1 MQHDGVAFE
10 EAACTAAEGEHRH
23 ALLRKRVV
31 ETALAVAARPVAHA
45 ELTPAALLHVVVRE
59 SVHLRLLLRRR
70 SRIELALG
78 DALVEVAS
86 FKDVELIEVRAVD
99 ARGDEI
105 VEILLPDLHRLTGQ
119 TEDEVEHDRAL
130 LVRLQKFE
138 PFEDFLPRLDPAL
151 RLTHLRIE
159 GLHAERDA
167 VDAVR
172 EPRLDLLGHEVM
184 DAAFERQLVII
195 CQGQDA
201 AERREDARGVF
212 RRKRRR
218 RAAADEDGVYE
229 AALEARRV
237 RSRLDLLDQS
247 LDVVVLRRLMRG
259 ILEKAAVEALR
270 LAERDVNVRRLH
282 LALLRGRVHDVE
294 PRLLRLSGRHDLAA
308 HACMNDAL
316 SRERFRQ
323 RVVRRPAEL
332 QLALFLGIGSE
343 HIFQFISHY
352 ASPHEIF
359 AIVSSANFF
368 AAARSASSG
377 CVAAWA

>member
-1 MQHDGVAFE
+1 M
-10 EAACTAAEGEHRH
+10 
-23 ALLRKRVV
+23 
-31 ETALAVAARPVAHA
+31 
-45 ELTPAALLHVVVRE
+45 RE

-70 SRIELALG
+70 RRIELSLG
-78 DALVEVAS
+78 DALVEVAALE
-86 FKDVELIEVRAVD
+86 DIELVEVRAVD
-99 ARGDEI
+99 ARGNEI
-105 VEILLPDLHRLTGQ
+105 VEILLPDVHRLAGQ
-119 TEDEVEHDRAL
+119 AVDEIEHDRAL
-130 LVRLQKFE
+130 FIRLQELE
-138 PFEDFLPRLDPAL
+138 PFEDFFPRLDPSL
-151 RLTHLRIE
+151 RLAHLRIE

-167 VDAVR
+167 VDAIR
-172 EPRLDLLGHEVM
+172 QPRLDLLGHEVV
-184 DAAFERQLVII
+184 DAAFERKLVII
-195 CQGQDA
+195 CQGQDT
-201 AERREDARGVF
+201 AERREDARGIF

-218 RAAADEDGVYE
+218 CAAADENGVHE
-229 AALEARRV
+229 AAPETRRV
-237 RSRLDLLDQS
+237 RSRLDLLDQGFHII
-247 LDVVVLRRLMRG
+247 VLRRLLRSV
-259 ILEKAAVEALR
+259 LEEAAVEALR
-270 LAERDVNVRRLH
+270 LAERDVDVCRLH
-282 LALLRGRVHDVE
+282 LALLRGRVHDAE